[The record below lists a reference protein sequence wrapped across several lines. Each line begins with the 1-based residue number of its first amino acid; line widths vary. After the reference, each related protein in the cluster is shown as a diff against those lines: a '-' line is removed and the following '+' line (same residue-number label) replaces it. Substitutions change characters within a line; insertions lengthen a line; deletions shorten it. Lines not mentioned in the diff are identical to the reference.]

1 MNPTTSPEVVVRN
14 NAMSMASRAPT
25 AAKTN
30 PTKVLCVD
38 DHAFVAEGLKS
49 RLSMESDLEVVGR
62 LPSADHLVTEVQ
74 RNGADIVLLD
84 IDMPGPDPF
93 GAMEDLH
100 RQLPHIRTIM
110 LTAYVRDHY
119 IDAAVKAGAWGYLSK
134 SDAPET
140 IVQAIRKVARG
151 EFAFGPEVLERCQLT
166 RGPRGKRSATPTSR
180 LEALTPREQE
190 ILRMIGKGMSRS
202 QIAGAIFR
210 SPKTVDAHRTSIME
224 KLDIHDRVELARFAI
239 REGLVEA

>member
-1 MNPTTSPEVVVRN
+1 MRN
-14 NAMSMASRAPT
+14 GLSAAAAARGASAT
-25 AAKTN
+25 KTN

-49 RLSMESDLEVVGR
+49 RLAIENDLEVVGR
-62 LPSADHLVTEVQ
+62 LPSAEHLVSEVQ
-74 RNGADIVLLD
+74 KVGAEIVLLD

-100 RQLPHIRTIM
+100 RQLPHVRTIM

-140 IVQAIRKVARG
+140 IVTAIRKVARG

-180 LEALTPREQE
+180 LESLTPREQE

-202 QIAGAIFR
+202 QIAAAIFR